1 MFQCIR
7 RIPKILFLMLFSGL
21 LGQLAACSDQQYT
34 SLYDQALKS
43 QRWLAGWQPQS
54 IDIDGI
60 KVAYLDNQNVDAKET
75 LVFVHGYTGDK
86 DMWNRLAYYLPSDYR
101 MIALDLM
108 GHGKTDQA
116 PDNRYLLMNQAK
128 LVNKFMNEL
137 NIDKAHLVG
146 SSMGG
151 ATSLLFSLHFPERI
165 NSLTL
170 MNSAGVHSMEES
182 EFEKAI
188 ESGRNPM
195 AIKNLSDFENMM
207 ALIFHKA
214 PWVPE
219 GFKNVLTQ
227 RASER
232 YQHFQYV
239 LSEIIHS
246 ANIWRESGRIYGLM
260 PNFNKPVLIVWGD
273 DDRVLHPSSV
283 AVFKEHLPQA
293 QTHILK
299 NTGHVPMLEKPDD
312 TANILME
319 FLADI

>member
-1 MFQCIR
+1 MCQRLARIR
-7 RIPKILFLMLFSGL
+7 KCLFLFLVVIV
-21 LGQLAACSDQQYT
+21 LGQLTACSDQQYA

-43 QRWLAGWQPQS
+43 QRWLAGWSHHS
-54 IDIDGI
+54 IDVNGI
-60 KVAYLDNQNVDAKET
+60 NVGYLDNENNTAQET
-75 LVFVHGYTGDK
+75 LLFVHGYTGDK

-101 MIALDLM
+101 MIAIDLM
-108 GHGKTDQA
+108 GHGDTAHA

-128 LVNKFMNEL
+128 LLKRFMEKMSLNKV
-137 NIDKAHLVG
+137 HLVG

-151 ATSLLFSLHFPERI
+151 ATSLLFSLHFPD
-165 NSLTL
+165 NVKTLTL

-182 EFEKAI
+182 DFEKAI
-188 ESGRNPM
+188 SRGQNPM
-195 AIKNLSDFENMM
+195 VMKNVKDFDAMM
-207 ALIFHKA
+207 ALIFHQS
-214 PWVPE
+214 PWLPL
-219 GFKNVLTQ
+219 GFKTVLSQ

-260 PNFNKPVLIVWGD
+260 PNFTKPVLIVWGD

-283 AVFKEHLPQA
+283 AIFKEHLPQA

-299 NTGHVPMLEKPDD
+299 NIGHVPMLEKPEL
-312 TANILME
+312 T
-319 FLADI
+319 ADILLDFLTSS